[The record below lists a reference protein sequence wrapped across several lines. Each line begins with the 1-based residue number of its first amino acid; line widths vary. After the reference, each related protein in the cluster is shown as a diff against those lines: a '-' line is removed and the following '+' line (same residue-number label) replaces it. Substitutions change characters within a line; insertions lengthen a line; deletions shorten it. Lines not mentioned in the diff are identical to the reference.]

1 MMQQA
6 TIEDYMAT
14 ARYEGPVNGADC
26 ARLEQQTMRIY
37 SLMSD
42 AEYRTLTEIESAT
55 GDPQPSVS
63 AQLRHFRKL
72 RFGGH
77 TVNKRRRGAQ
87 WEYQLIVRN

>member
-1 MMQQA
+1 MQQA
-6 TIEDYMAT
+6 TIEDYLST

-37 SLMSD
+37 TLMAD
-42 AEYRTLTEIESAT
+42 CNWRTLSEIEQIT
-55 GDPQPSVS
+55 GDPSPSIS
-63 AQLRHFRKL
+63 SQLRHFRKL

-77 TVNKRRRGAQ
+77 TVNKRRRGNQ